1 MTSTCTRASHEHGP
15 IARGAPPGNRDGHK
29 RTSSKGCVAA
39 APLLPLRRRGGGS
52 SSSMECLAGPSSSS
66 IDAGPS
72 SSSIEPLGP
81 SPYGCVGPSYGCV
94 IKSSC
99 PWVLQA
105 FPEGV
110 ASSSDDDWEEESEES
125 RLPGDARCSLPTA
138 FRHLRARLA
147 LRWMRASS
155 EESEESF
162 GWACWQ
168 SIIKLLQ
175 CFTAHRPSTVRVSRS
190 PACDEAEKARTG
202 LQRGGRRSRRRGLPA
217 PPARKVGISMDALW
231 RAYHDLR
238 QSDEFQRDVLLARV
252 VHNVLDV
259 DGVCVDGGDSAH
271 AAR

>member
-1 MTSTCTRASHEHGP
+1 MKPASSSSRLADRRGLCGGRRWKFGASGPIGTSSSSSSSTVRRNRGAASSAPRLVRSMTS
-15 IARGAPPGNRDGHK
+15 
-29 RTSSKGCVAA
+29 TSSKGCVAA

-190 PACDEAEKARTG
+190 PAMIFDNLTNSSGTCF
-202 LQRGGRRSRRRGLPA
+202 SR
-217 PPARKVGISMDALW
+217 V
-231 RAYHDLR
+231 
-238 QSDEFQRDVLLARV
+238 
-252 VHNVLDV
+252 
-259 DGVCVDGGDSAH
+259 
-271 AAR
+271 